1 MPRAGTAPAGTD
13 AFPARGGRWHPLR
26 GTGRHPGS
34 AQPGGTAIATVKKLT
49 LPATVT
55 VKELAERLSV
65 SGPQLIKYLMSNG
78 VLSTLN
84 QSVDF
89 DTAALAADHF
99 GFEAES
105 EEAATAAAPT
115 STRRRNPLLD
125 LSDADPAR
133 LLPRPP
139 VVTVL
144 GHVDH
149 GKTSLLDAIRETSVA
164 SGEAGGLTQK
174 IGAYQVEKNGRPI
187 TFIDTPGHEAFTA
200 MRARG
205 ADVTDIAVLVVAAD
219 DGVMPQTEEAIQHV
233 RSAEVPIIVA
243 LNKIDK
249 DGANPD
255 RVLQQLADRGLVS
268 SDYGGDVTV
277 VRTSAKTGEGVSDLL
292 DMILLTADAEVEPK
306 ADPQGKAVGTVIE
319 ADRDPGRGPIATV
332 LVQNGT
338 LRVSD
343 YIVAGQVYGRIRAL
357 LDERGG
363 RLEEAGPSTPA
374 VVTGL
379 SGVAAAGDVF
389 QVMPNERSAR
399 SLAEQRGFEAKQR
412 QAQPVRRITLA
423 DLASQVAEGS
433 MKTLNLYVK
442 ADSNGS
448 LEALRSQIEKI
459 EDPSVRV
466 VIVASGVGPVGEAD
480 VNLAAVTDS
489 IVIGFNVRPD
499 DRAKVAADAQG
510 VDVRYYDV
518 IYQITDDIEKAI
530 KGLYE
535 PTFIDVLQG
544 RAEVRQVFT
553 VDGRPAIAGSHVV
566 EGRIPRNATATVL
579 RGGKQVTR
587 SKIAV
592 LKRFKDDVREVA
604 RGYDCGITLE
614 DFSDFAVGD
623 ILEAY
628 TGEQQNL

>member
-1 MPRAGTAPAGTD
+1 MN
-13 AFPARGGRWHPLR
+13 
-26 GTGRHPGS
+26 
-34 AQPGGTAIATVKKLT
+34 KLT

-65 SGPQLIKYLMSNG
+65 SGSELIKYLMGNG
-78 VLSTLN
+78 VMATLN

-105 EEAATAAAPT
+105 EQRGAGAAAPAAR
-115 STRRRNPLLD
+115 RRRNPLLD
-125 LSDADPAR
+125 QSDDDPAT
-133 LLPRPP
+133 LVPRPP

-149 GKTSLLDAIRETSVA
+149 GKTSLLDRIRETSVA
-164 SGEAGGLTQK
+164 SGEAGGITQK

-243 LNKIDK
+243 LNKIDTE
-249 DGANPD
+249 GANPE
-255 RVLQQLADRGLVS
+255 RVLTQLSTRGLLS
-268 SDYGGDVTV
+268 TAYGGDIEV

-292 DMILLTADAEVEPK
+292 EMILLTADAVVEPK
-306 ADPQGKAVGTVIE
+306 ANPKASAVGTVIE
-319 ADRDPGRGPIATV
+319 SHRDPGRGPVATV

-338 LRVSD
+338 LKVGD
-343 YIVAGQVYGRIRAL
+343 YLVAGQVYGRVRAL
-357 LDERGG
+357 LDERDD
-363 RLEEAGPSTPA
+363 RLHEATPSTPA

-379 SGVAAAGDVF
+379 SGIAEAGDVF
-389 QVMPNERSAR
+389 QVMKNERAAR
-399 SLAEQRGFEAKQR
+399 SLAEQRGFDAKQR
-412 QAQPVRRITLA
+412 LAQPVRRITLA

-433 MKTLNLYVK
+433 VKTLNLIVK
-442 ADSNGS
+442 AEANGS
-448 LEALRSQIEKI
+448 LEALRGQIEKI
-459 EDPSVRV
+459 EDPSVKV
-466 VIVASGVGPVGEAD
+466 VVVASGVGPVGEAD

-489 IVIGFNVRPD
+489 IVVGFNVHPD
-499 DRAKVAADAQG
+499 DRAKAAADSQG
-510 VDVRYYDV
+510 VDVRFYDV

-535 PTFIDVLQG
+535 PTFVDVFQG

-566 EGRIPRNATATVL
+566 DGRIPRNSTVTVL
-579 RGGKQVTR
+579 RDGKQVVR
-587 SKIAV
+587 SRIAV

-623 ILEAY
+623 ILEAH
-628 TGEQQNL
+628 TVEQQNL

>member
-1 MPRAGTAPAGTD
+1 
-13 AFPARGGRWHPLR
+13 
-26 GTGRHPGS
+26 
-34 AQPGGTAIATVKKLT
+34 VKKLT
-49 LPATVT
+49 LPATVS

-65 SGPQLIKYLMSNG
+65 SGPQLIKYLMGNG
-78 VLSTLN
+78 VMATLN

-105 EEAATAAAPT
+105 EEAAAATAPKSA
-115 STRRRNPLLD
+115 RRRNPLLD
-125 LSDADPAR
+125 LSGTDPGT
-133 LLPRPP
+133 LQVRPP

-149 GKTSLLDAIRETSVA
+149 GKTSLLDRIRETTVA
-164 SGEAGGLTQK
+164 AGEAGGITQK
-174 IGAYQVEKNGRPI
+174 IGAYQVEKNSRAI

-205 ADVTDIAVLVVAAD
+205 ADVTDIAILVVAAD

-243 LNKIDK
+243 LNKVDK
-249 DGANPD
+249 EGANPD

-268 SDYGGDVTV
+268 SDYGGDITV
-277 VRTSAKTGEGVSDLL
+277 VRTSAKTGDGVDDLL

-306 ADPQGKAVGTVIE
+306 ADPSGTAVGTVIE
-319 ADRDPGRGPIATV
+319 SDRDPGRGPVATV

-338 LRVSD
+338 LRVGD

-363 RLEEAGPSTPA
+363 RLQEAGPSIPA

-379 SGVAAAGDVF
+379 SGVAEAGDVF
-389 QVMPNERSAR
+389 QVMKNERSAR
-399 SLAEQRGFEAKQR
+399 SLAEERAIDAKQR
-412 QAQPVRRITLA
+412 LAQPVRRITLA

-433 MKTLNLYVK
+433 VKTLNLSIK
-442 ADSNGS
+442 ADSTGS
-448 LEALRSQIEKI
+448 LEALRGQIEKI
-459 EDPSVRV
+459 EDPSVNV
-466 VIVASGVGPVGEAD
+466 VVVASGVGPIGEAD

-489 IVIGFNVRPD
+489 IVIGFNVHPD
-499 DRAKVAADAQG
+499 DRAKIAADAQG
-510 VDVRYYDV
+510 VDVRFYDV

-553 VDGRPAIAGSHVV
+553 VGGRNAIAGSHVV
-566 EGRIPRNATATVL
+566 EGRIPRNSTAVVQ
-579 RGGKQVTR
+579 RDSRQIAR

-614 DFSDFAVGD
+614 DFADFAVGD

-628 TGEQQNL
+628 TVEQQNL

>member
-1 MPRAGTAPAGTD
+1 
-13 AFPARGGRWHPLR
+13 
-26 GTGRHPGS
+26 
-34 AQPGGTAIATVKKLT
+34 VKKLT

-65 SGPQLIKYLMSNG
+65 SGPQLIKYLMGNG
-78 VLSTLN
+78 VMATLN

-105 EEAATAAAPT
+105 EEAASAAAPA

-125 LSDADPAR
+125 QSGADPAT
-133 LLPRPP
+133 LLPRAP

-149 GKTSLLDAIRETSVA
+149 GKTSLLDRIRETTVA
-164 SGEAGGLTQK
+164 AGEAGGITQK
-174 IGAYQVEKNGRPI
+174 IGAYQVEKNGRAI

-255 RVLQQLADRGLVS
+255 RILQQLADRGLVS
-268 SDYGGDVTV
+268 SDYGGDITV
-277 VRTSAKTGEGVSDLL
+277 VRTSAKTGEGVTDLL

-306 ADPQGKAVGTVIE
+306 ADPKASAVGTVIE
-319 ADRDPGRGPIATV
+319 SHRDAGRGPIATV

-338 LRVSD
+338 LRVGE
-343 YIVAGQVYGRIRAL
+343 YIVAGQVYGRVRAL

-363 RLEEAGPSTPA
+363 RVQSAGPSMPV

-379 SGVAAAGDVF
+379 SGIAEAGDVF
-389 QVMPNERSAR
+389 QVMHNERSAR
-399 SLAEQRGFEAKQR
+399 ALAEERAIETRQR

-423 DLASQVAEGS
+423 DLASQVVEGS
-433 MKTLNLYVK
+433 VKTLNLIVK
-442 ADSNGS
+442 AEANGS
-448 LEALRSQIEKI
+448 LEALRGQIEKI
-459 EDPSVRV
+459 EDPSVKV
-466 VIVASGVGPVGEAD
+466 VIVASGVGTVGEAD

-489 IVIGFNVRPD
+489 IVIGFNVHPD
-499 DRAKVAADAQG
+499 DRAKIAADAQG
-510 VDVRYYDV
+510 VDVRYYDIV
-518 IYQITDDIEKAI
+518 YQITDDIEKAI

-535 PTFIDVLQG
+535 PTFVDVFQG

-553 VDGRPAIAGSHVV
+553 VDGRNAIAGSHVV
-566 EGRIPRNATATVL
+566 DGRIPRNAICSVL
-579 RGGKQVTR
+579 RSGRQIAR
-587 SKIAV
+587 SRIAV
-592 LKRFKDDVREVA
+592 LRRFKDDVREVA

-614 DFSDFAVGD
+614 DFGDFAVGD

-628 TGEQQNL
+628 TVEQQNL

>member
-1 MPRAGTAPAGTD
+1 M
-13 AFPARGGRWHPLR
+13 
-26 GTGRHPGS
+26 
-34 AQPGGTAIATVKKLT
+34 KKLT
-49 LPATVT
+49 LPATVS

-65 SGPQLIKYLMSNG
+65 SGPELIKYLMGNG
-78 VLSTLN
+78 VMASLN

-89 DTAALAADHF
+89 ETAALAADHF
-99 GFEAES
+99 GFEAET
-105 EEAATAAAPT
+105 EAATATAPT
-115 STRRRNPLLD
+115 STRRRNPLFD
-125 LSDADPAR
+125 LSGNDPGTLVA
-133 LLPRPP
+133 RPP

-149 GKTSLLDAIRETSVA
+149 GKTSLLDRIRETTVA
-164 SGEAGGLTQK
+164 AGEAGGITQK

-205 ADVTDIAVLVVAAD
+205 ADVTDIAILVVAAD

-243 LNKIDK
+243 LNKVDK

-268 SDYGGDVTV
+268 SDYGGDITV
-277 VRTSAKTGEGVSDLL
+277 VRTSAKTGVGVDDLL

-306 ADPQGKAVGTVIE
+306 ADPSGSAVGTVIE
-319 ADRDPGRGPIATV
+319 SDRDPGRGPVATV

-338 LRVSD
+338 LRIGE
-343 YIVAGQVYGRIRAL
+343 YIVAGQVYGRVRAL
-357 LDERGG
+357 LDERGA
-363 RLEEAGPSTPA
+363 RLQKAGPSTPA

-379 SGVAAAGDVF
+379 SGVAEAGDVF
-389 QVMPNERSAR
+389 QVMKNERSAR
-399 SLAEQRGFEAKQR
+399 SLAEERAIDAKQR
-412 QAQPVRRITLA
+412 LAQPVRRITLA

-433 MKTLNLYVK
+433 VKNLNLSIK
-442 ADSNGS
+442 ADSTGS
-448 LEALRSQIEKI
+448 LEALRGQVEKI
-459 EDPSVRV
+459 EDPSVKV
-466 VIVASGVGPVGEAD
+466 VVVASGVGPIGEAD

-489 IVIGFNVRPD
+489 IVIGFNVHPD
-499 DRAKVAADAQG
+499 DRAKIAADAQG
-510 VDVRYYDV
+510 VDVRFYDV
-518 IYQITDDIEKAI
+518 IYQITDDIANAI

-553 VDGRPAIAGSHVV
+553 VDGRNAIAGSHVV
-566 EGRIPRNATATVL
+566 EGRIPRNSTAVVQ
-579 RGGKQVTR
+579 RDGRQIAR
-587 SKIAV
+587 SRIAV

-614 DFSDFAVGD
+614 DFADFAVGD

-628 TGEQQNL
+628 TVEQQNL

>member
-1 MPRAGTAPAGTD
+1 M
-13 AFPARGGRWHPLR
+13 
-26 GTGRHPGS
+26 
-34 AQPGGTAIATVKKLT
+34 KKLS
-49 LPATVT
+49 LPATVP

-65 SGPQLIKYLMSNG
+65 SGSELIKYLMGNG
-78 VLSTLN
+78 VMATLN

-105 EEAATAAAPT
+105 EEAAAAADPT
-115 STRRRNPLLD
+115 STRRRHPLLD
-125 LSDADPAR
+125 QAGADPAT
-133 LLPRPP
+133 LVARPP

-149 GKTSLLDAIRETSVA
+149 GKTSLLDAIRETAVA
-164 SGEAGGLTQK
+164 SGEAGGITQK
-174 IGAYQVEKNGRPI
+174 IGAYQVEKNARKI

-233 RSAEVPIIVA
+233 RTAQVPIIVA

-255 RVLQQLADRGLVS
+255 RILQQLADRGLVS

-277 VRTSAKTGEGVSDLL
+277 VRTSAKTGEGVTDLL

-306 ADPQGKAVGTVIE
+306 ADPKASAVGTVIE
-319 ADRDPGRGPIATV
+319 AHRDPGRGPVATV

-338 LRVSD
+338 LKVGD
-343 YIVAGQVYGRIRAL
+343 YIVAGQVYGRVRAL
-357 LDERGG
+357 LDERGE
-363 RLEEAGPSTPA
+363 RLQQAGPSSPA
-374 VVTGL
+374 VATGL
-379 SGVAAAGDVF
+379 SGVAEAGDVF
-389 QVMPNERSAR
+389 QVMANERGAR
-399 SLAEQRGFEAKQR
+399 SLAEERGFAAKQ
-412 QAQPVRRITLA
+412 QQVQPVRRITLA

-433 MKTLNLYVK
+433 VK
-442 ADSNGS
+442 ALNVVVKAEATGS
-448 LEALRSQIEKI
+448 LEALRGQIEKI
-459 EDPSVRV
+459 EDPNVKV
-466 VIVASGVGPVGEAD
+466 VIVASGIGPVGEAD

-499 DRAKVAADAQG
+499 DRAKAAADTQG

-518 IYQITDDIEKAI
+518 IYQIADDIEKAI

-535 PTFIDVLQG
+535 PTFVDVFQG

-566 EGRIPRNATATVL
+566 DGRIPRNSICTVL
-579 RGGKQVTR
+579 RDGKQLAR
-587 SKIAV
+587 SRIAV
-592 LKRFKDDVREVA
+592 LRRFKDDVREVA

-628 TGEQQNL
+628 TVEQQNL

>member
-1 MPRAGTAPAGTD
+1 M
-13 AFPARGGRWHPLR
+13 
-26 GTGRHPGS
+26 S
-34 AQPGGTAIATVKKLT
+34 
-49 LPATVT
+49 

-65 SGPQLIKYLMSNG
+65 SGPELIKYLMGNG
-78 VLSTLN
+78 VMATLN

-89 DTAALAADHF
+89 ETAALAADHF

-105 EEAATAAAPT
+105 EAAATASATATAPKGG
-115 STRRRNPLLD
+115 RRRNPLLD
-125 LSDADPAR
+125 LSGTNPAT
-133 LLPRPP
+133 LTPRAP

-149 GKTSLLDAIRETSVA
+149 GKTSLLDRIRETTVA
-164 SGEAGGLTQK
+164 AGEAGGITQK
-174 IGAYQVEKNGRPI
+174 IGAYQVEKNGRAI
-187 TFIDTPGHEAFTA
+187 TFVDTPGHEAFTA

-205 ADVTDIAVLVVAAD
+205 ADVTDIAILVVAAD

-268 SDYGGDVTV
+268 SDYGGDITV
-277 VRTSAKTGEGVSDLL
+277 VRTSAKTGEGVDDLL

-306 ADPQGKAVGTVIE
+306 ADPSGTAVGTVLE
-319 ADRDPGRGPIATV
+319 SDRDPGRGPVATV

-338 LRVSD
+338 LRIGD

-363 RLEEAGPSTPA
+363 RLQKAGPSTPA

-379 SGVAAAGDVF
+379 SGVAEAGDVF
-389 QVMPNERSAR
+389 QVMKNERAAR
-399 SLAEQRGFEAKQR
+399 SVAEERAIDAKQR
-412 QAQPVRRITLA
+412 LAQPVRRITLA
-423 DLASQVAEGS
+423 DLASQVAEGAV
-433 MKTLNLYVK
+433 KNLNVSIK
-442 ADSNGS
+442 ADSTGS
-448 LEALRSQIEKI
+448 LEALRGQVEKI
-459 EDPSVRV
+459 QDPSVKV
-466 VIVASGVGPVGEAD
+466 VVVASGVGPIGEAD

-499 DRAKVAADAQG
+499 DRAKIAADTQG
-510 VDVRYYDV
+510 VDVRFYDV

-553 VDGRPAIAGSHVV
+553 VDGRNAIAGSHVV
-566 EGRIPRNATATVL
+566 DGRIPRNSTAVVQ
-579 RGGKQVTR
+579 RDGRQIAR

-614 DFSDFAVGD
+614 DFADFAVGD
-623 ILEAY
+623 IIEAY
-628 TGEQQNL
+628 TVEQQNL

>member
-1 MPRAGTAPAGTD
+1 MN
-13 AFPARGGRWHPLR
+13 
-26 GTGRHPGS
+26 
-34 AQPGGTAIATVKKLT
+34 KLS

-65 SGPQLIKYLMSNG
+65 SGSELIKYLMSNG
-78 VLSTLN
+78 VMASLN
-84 QSVDF
+84 QAVDF

-105 EEAATAAAPT
+105 EERVAAATPT
-115 STRRRNPLLD
+115 TGRRRNPLLD
-125 LSDADPAR
+125 QSDDDPAT
-133 LLPRPP
+133 LVPRPP

-149 GKTSLLDAIRETSVA
+149 GKTSLLDRIRETSVA
-164 SGEAGGLTQK
+164 SGEAGGITQK

-205 ADVTDIAVLVVAAD
+205 ADVTDVAVLVVAAD

-243 LNKIDK
+243 LNKIDT

-255 RVLQQLADRGLVS
+255 RVLQQLADRGLVT
-268 SDYGGDVTV
+268 SDYGGDITV
-277 VRTSAKTGEGVSDLL
+277 VRTSAKTGEGVTDLL

-306 ADPQGKAVGTVIE
+306 ADPKASAAGTVIE

-338 LRVSD
+338 LKVGE
-343 YIVAGQVYGRIRAL
+343 YMVAGQVYGRVRAL
-357 LDERGG
+357 LDERGE
-363 RLEEAGPSTPA
+363 RLQSAGPSTPA

-389 QVMPNERSAR
+389 QVMPNERTAR
-399 SLAEQRGFEAKQR
+399 ALAEERAIDAKQR

-433 MKTLNLYVK
+433 MKTLNLTVK

-448 LEALRSQIEKI
+448 LEALRGQIERI
-459 EDPSVRV
+459 EDPTVRV
-466 VIVASGVGPVGEAD
+466 VIVASGVGPIGEAD

-489 IVIGFNVRPD
+489 IVIGFNARPD
-499 DRAKVAADAQG
+499 DRAKVAADSQG
-510 VDVRYYDV
+510 VDVRFYDV
-518 IYQITDDIEKAI
+518 IYQVTDDIVKAI

-553 VDGRPAIAGSHVV
+553 VDGRNAIAGSHVV
-566 EGRIPRNATATVL
+566 EGRVPRNATVTVL
-579 RGGKQVTR
+579 RDGRQVVR
-587 SKIAV
+587 SRIAV

-628 TGEQQNL
+628 TVEQQNL

>member
-1 MPRAGTAPAGTD
+1 M
-13 AFPARGGRWHPLR
+13 
-26 GTGRHPGS
+26 
-34 AQPGGTAIATVKKLT
+34 KKLT
-49 LPATVT
+49 LPATVP

-65 SGPQLIKYLMSNG
+65 SGPQLIKYLMGNG
-78 VLSTLN
+78 VMATLN

-105 EEAATAAAPT
+105 EEAVAEAVPA
-115 STRRRNPLLD
+115 SIRRRHPLLD
-125 LSDADPAR
+125 QSTADPAT
-133 LLPRPP
+133 LVARPP

-149 GKTSLLDAIRETSVA
+149 GKTSLLDAIRETAVA
-164 SGEAGGLTQK
+164 SGEAGGITQK
-174 IGAYQVEKNGRPI
+174 IGAYQVEKNGRKI

-255 RVLQQLADRGLVS
+255 RILQQLADRGLVS

-277 VRTSAKTGEGVSDLL
+277 VRTSAKTGEGVTDLL

-306 ADPQGKAVGTVIE
+306 ADPKASAVGTVIE
-319 ADRDPGRGPIATV
+319 SHRDPGRGPVATV

-338 LRVSD
+338 LKVGD

-357 LDERGG
+357 LDERGE
-363 RLEEAGPSTPA
+363 RMQQAGPSAPA

-379 SGVAAAGDVF
+379 SGVAEAGDVF
-389 QVMPNERSAR
+389 QVMANERSAR
-399 SLAEQRGFEAKQR
+399 SLAEERGFAAKQQ

-433 MKTLNLYVK
+433 VKSLNVIVK
-442 ADSNGS
+442 AEANGS
-448 LEALRSQIEKI
+448 LEALRGQIEKI
-459 EDPSVRV
+459 EDPNVKV

-499 DRAKVAADAQG
+499 DRAKAAADTQG

-518 IYQITDDIEKAI
+518 IYQVADDIEKAI

-535 PTFIDVLQG
+535 PTFVDVFQG

-553 VDGRPAIAGSHVV
+553 VDGRPAIAGSHVID
-566 EGRIPRNATATVL
+566 GRIPRNSICTVL
-579 RGGKQVTR
+579 RDGKQIAR
-587 SKIAV
+587 SRIAV

-614 DFSDFAVGD
+614 DFGDFAVGD

-628 TGEQQNL
+628 TVEQQNL

>member
-1 MPRAGTAPAGTD
+1 
-13 AFPARGGRWHPLR
+13 
-26 GTGRHPGS
+26 
-34 AQPGGTAIATVKKLT
+34 VKKLT
-49 LPATVT
+49 LPDTVT

-65 SGPQLIKYLMSNG
+65 SGPQLIKYLMGNG
-78 VLSTLN
+78 VMATLN

-89 DTAALAADHF
+89 ETAALAADHF

-105 EEAATAAAPT
+105 EQAVAAAAPAAG
-115 STRRRNPLLD
+115 RKRHPLLD
-125 LSDADPAR
+125 FSGVDPAT
-133 LLPRPP
+133 LESRPP

-149 GKTSLLDAIRETSVA
+149 GKTSLLDRIRETTVA
-164 SGEAGGLTQK
+164 AGEAGGITQK
-174 IGAYQVEKNGRPI
+174 IGAYQVEKNGRRI

-205 ADVTDIAVLVVAAD
+205 ADVTDIAILVVAAD

-233 RSAEVPIIVA
+233 RSAEVPIVVA

-249 DGANPD
+249 EGANPD
-255 RVLQQLADRGLVS
+255 RILQQLADRGLVS
-268 SDYGGDVTV
+268 SDYGGDITV
-277 VRTSAKTGEGVSDLL
+277 VRTSAKTGEGVTDLL
-292 DMILLTADAEVEPK
+292 DMVLLTADAEVEPK
-306 ADPQGKAVGTVIE
+306 ANPKGSAVGTVIE
-319 ADRDPGRGPIATV
+319 SHRDAGRGPIATV

-338 LRVSD
+338 LKVGD

-357 LDERGG
+357 LDERGE
-363 RLEEAGPSTPA
+363 RLQQAGPSTPA

-379 SGVAAAGDVF
+379 SGVAEAGDVF
-389 QVMPNERSAR
+389 QVMHNERSAR
-399 SLAEQRGFEAKQR
+399 SLAEERGFAAKQR

-433 MKTLNLYVK
+433 VKTLNLIVK
-442 ADSNGS
+442 AEANGS
-448 LEALRSQIEKI
+448 LEALRGQIEKI
-459 EDPSVRV
+459 DDPSVKV
-466 VIVASGVGPVGEAD
+466 VIVASGVGTVGEAD

-489 IVIGFNVRPD
+489 IVIGYNVHPD
-499 DRAKVAADAQG
+499 DRAKAAADAQG
-510 VDVRYYDV
+510 VDVRYYDIV
-518 IYQITDDIEKAI
+518 YQITDDIEKAI

-535 PTFIDVLQG
+535 PTFVDVFQG

-566 EGRIPRNATATVL
+566 DGRIPRNSIVTVL
-579 RGGKQVTR
+579 RDGKQINR
-587 SKIAV
+587 SRIAV

-628 TGEQQNL
+628 TVEQQNL

>member
-1 MPRAGTAPAGTD
+1 
-13 AFPARGGRWHPLR
+13 
-26 GTGRHPGS
+26 
-34 AQPGGTAIATVKKLT
+34 VKKLT
-49 LPATVT
+49 LPASVP

-65 SGPQLIKYLMSNG
+65 SGPELIKYLMGNG
-78 VLSTLN
+78 VMATLN

-105 EEAATAAAPT
+105 EAAAGATASASAPT
-115 STRRRNPLLD
+115 GTRRRNPLLD
-125 LSDADPAR
+125 LSGADPAT
-133 LLPRPP
+133 LSPRPP

-149 GKTSLLDAIRETSVA
+149 GKTSLLDRIRETSVA
-164 SGEAGGLTQK
+164 AGEAGGITQT
-174 IGAYQVEKNGRPI
+174 IGAYQVEKNGRAI

-205 ADVTDIAVLVVAAD
+205 ADVTDIAILVVAAD

-268 SDYGGDVTV
+268 SDYGGDITV
-277 VRTSAKTGEGVSDLL
+277 VRTSARTGAGVDDLL

-306 ADPQGKAVGTVIE
+306 ADPNATAVGTVIE
-319 ADRDPGRGPIATV
+319 SDRDPGRGPVATV

-338 LRVSD
+338 LRIGD

-363 RLEEAGPSTPA
+363 RLQKAGPSTPA

-379 SGVAAAGDVF
+379 SGVAEAGDVF
-389 QVMPNERSAR
+389 QVMKNERSAR
-399 SLAEQRGFEAKQR
+399 SLAEERAADAKQHL
-412 QAQPVRRITLA
+412 AQPVRRITLA

-433 MKTLNLYVK
+433 VKNLNVFIK
-442 ADSNGS
+442 ADSTGS
-448 LEALRSQIEKI
+448 LEALRGQVEKI
-459 EDPSVRV
+459 EDPSVKV
-466 VIVASGVGPVGEAD
+466 VVVASGVGPIGEAD

-510 VDVRYYDV
+510 VDVRFYDV
-518 IYQITDDIEKAI
+518 IYQITDDIVKAI

-553 VDGRPAIAGSHVV
+553 VDGRNAIAGSHVV
-566 EGRIPRNATATVL
+566 EGRIPRNSTAVVQ
-579 RGGKQVTR
+579 RDGRQIAR
-587 SKIAV
+587 SRIAV
-592 LKRFKDDVREVA
+592 LRRFKDDVREVA

-614 DFSDFAVGD
+614 DFADFAVGD

-628 TGEQQNL
+628 TVEQQNL

>member
-1 MPRAGTAPAGTD
+1 MN
-13 AFPARGGRWHPLR
+13 
-26 GTGRHPGS
+26 
-34 AQPGGTAIATVKKLT
+34 KLT

-65 SGPQLIKYLMSNG
+65 SGSELIKYLMGNG
-78 VLSTLN
+78 VMATLN
-84 QSVDF
+84 QAVDF

-105 EEAATAAAPT
+105 EERAAAAPAT
-115 STRRRNPLLD
+115 GRRRNPLLD
-125 LSDADPAR
+125 QSDDDPAT
-133 LLPRPP
+133 LVPRPP

-149 GKTSLLDAIRETSVA
+149 GKTSLLDRIRETSVA
-164 SGEAGGLTQK
+164 SGEAGGITQK

-243 LNKIDK
+243 LNKIDTE
-249 DGANPD
+249 GANPE
-255 RVLQQLADRGLVS
+255 RVLTQLATHGLVS
-268 SDYGGDVTV
+268 SAYGGDIAV
-277 VRTSAKTGEGVSDLL
+277 VRTSAKTGEGVTDLL

-306 ADPQGKAVGTVIE
+306 ANPKASAVGTVIE
-319 ADRDPGRGPIATV
+319 SHRDPGRGPVATV

-338 LRVSD
+338 LKVGD
-343 YIVAGQVYGRIRAL
+343 YIVAGQVYGRVRAL
-357 LDERGG
+357 LDERDE
-363 RLEEAGPSTPA
+363 RLQQAGPSTPA

-379 SGVAAAGDVF
+379 SGIAEAGDVF
-389 QVMPNERSAR
+389 QVMKNERSAR
-399 SLAEQRGFEAKQR
+399 SLAEQRGFDAKER
-412 QAQPVRRITLA
+412 LAQPVRRITLA
-423 DLASQVAEGS
+423 DLASQVVEGTV
-433 MKTLNLYVK
+433 KTLNLVVK
-442 ADSNGS
+442 AEANGS
-448 LEALRSQIEKI
+448 LEALRGQIEKI
-459 EDPSVRV
+459 EDPSVKV

-489 IVIGFNVRPD
+489 IVIGFNVHPD
-499 DRAKVAADAQG
+499 DRAKAAADAQG
-510 VDVRYYDV
+510 VDVRFYDV
-518 IYQITDDIEKAI
+518 IYQITDDIQKAI

-535 PTFIDVLQG
+535 PTFVDVFQG

-566 EGRIPRNATATVL
+566 DGRIPRNSTVTVL
-579 RGGKQVTR
+579 RDGKQVVR
-587 SKIAV
+587 SRIAV

-623 ILEAY
+623 ILEAH
-628 TGEQQNL
+628 TVEQQNL

>member
-1 MPRAGTAPAGTD
+1 M
-13 AFPARGGRWHPLR
+13 
-26 GTGRHPGS
+26 
-34 AQPGGTAIATVKKLT
+34 KKLT
-49 LPATVT
+49 LPASVP

-65 SGPQLIKYLMSNG
+65 SGPELIKYLMGNG
-78 VLSTLN
+78 VMATLN

-105 EEAATAAAPT
+105 EAAAGATASASAPT
-115 STRRRNPLLD
+115 GTRRRNPLLD
-125 LSDADPAR
+125 LSGADPAT
-133 LLPRPP
+133 LSPRPP

-149 GKTSLLDAIRETSVA
+149 GKTSLLDRIRETSVA
-164 SGEAGGLTQK
+164 AGEAGGITQT
-174 IGAYQVEKNGRPI
+174 IGAYQVEKNGRAI

-205 ADVTDIAVLVVAAD
+205 ADVTDIAILVVAAD

-268 SDYGGDVTV
+268 SDYGGDITV
-277 VRTSAKTGEGVSDLL
+277 VRTSARTGAGVDDLL

-306 ADPQGKAVGTVIE
+306 ADPNATAVGTVIE
-319 ADRDPGRGPIATV
+319 SDRDPGRGPVATV

-338 LRVSD
+338 LRIGD

-363 RLEEAGPSTPA
+363 RLQKAGPSTPA

-379 SGVAAAGDVF
+379 SGVAEAGDVF
-389 QVMPNERSAR
+389 QVMKNERSAR
-399 SLAEQRGFEAKQR
+399 SLAEERAADAKQHL
-412 QAQPVRRITLA
+412 AQPVRRITLA

-433 MKTLNLYVK
+433 VKNLNVFIK
-442 ADSNGS
+442 ADSTGS
-448 LEALRSQIEKI
+448 LEALRGQVEKI
-459 EDPSVRV
+459 EDPSVKV
-466 VIVASGVGPVGEAD
+466 VVVASGVGPIGEAD

-510 VDVRYYDV
+510 VDVRFYDV
-518 IYQITDDIEKAI
+518 IYQITDDIVKAI

-553 VDGRPAIAGSHVV
+553 VDGRNAIAGSHVV
-566 EGRIPRNATATVL
+566 EGRIPRNSTAVVQ
-579 RGGKQVTR
+579 RDGRQIAR
-587 SKIAV
+587 SRIAV
-592 LKRFKDDVREVA
+592 LRRFKDDVREVA

-614 DFSDFAVGD
+614 DFADFAVGD

-628 TGEQQNL
+628 TVEQQNL

>member
-1 MPRAGTAPAGTD
+1 
-13 AFPARGGRWHPLR
+13 
-26 GTGRHPGS
+26 
-34 AQPGGTAIATVKKLT
+34 VKKLT

-65 SGPQLIKYLMSNG
+65 SGPQLIKYLMGNG
-78 VLSTLN
+78 VMATLN
-84 QSVDF
+84 QSVDY

-105 EEAATAAAPT
+105 EAAVAVAAAGGSPA

-125 LSDADPAR
+125 QTDADPTT
-133 LLPRPP
+133 LVPRPP

-149 GKTSLLDAIRETSVA
+149 GKTSLLDRIRETSVA
-164 SGEAGGLTQK
+164 AGEAGGITQK

-205 ADVTDIAVLVVAAD
+205 ADVTDIAILVVAAD
-219 DGVMPQTEEAIQHV
+219 DGVMPQTEEAIQHA

-243 LNKIDK
+243 LNKIDV

-255 RVLQQLADRGLVS
+255 RVLQQLADRGLVTS
-268 SDYGGDVTV
+268 RYGGDITV
-277 VRTSAKTGEGVSDLL
+277 VPTSAKTGEGVTELL
-292 DMILLTADAEVEPK
+292 DMIQLTADAEVEPK
-306 ADPQGKAVGTVIE
+306 ADPKASAVGTVLE
-319 ADRDPGRGPIATV
+319 SHRDPGRGPVATV

-338 LRVSD
+338 LKVGD
-343 YIVAGQVYGRIRAL
+343 NIVAGQVYGRIRAL
-357 LDERGG
+357 LDERDA
-363 RLEEAGPSTPA
+363 RLQQAGPSTPA

-379 SGVAAAGDVF
+379 SGVAEAGDVF
-389 QVMPNERSAR
+389 QVMQNERGAR
-399 SLAEQRGFEAKQR
+399 ALAEQRGFDAKQR
-412 QAQPVRRITLA
+412 LAQPVRRITLA

-433 MKTLNLYVK
+433 VKTLNLIVK
-442 ADSNGS
+442 AEANGS
-448 LEALRSQIEKI
+448 LEALRGQIEKI

-489 IVIGFNVRPD
+489 IVIGFNVHPD

-535 PTFIDVLQG
+535 PTFVDVFQG

-553 VDGRPAIAGSHVV
+553 VDGKPAIAGSHVID
-566 EGRIPRNATATVL
+566 GRIPRNSTITVL
-579 RGGKQVTR
+579 RDGKQIAR
-587 SKIAV
+587 SRIAV
-592 LKRFKDDVREVA
+592 LRRFKDDVREVA

-614 DFSDFAVGD
+614 DFGDFAVGD
-623 ILEAY
+623 VLEAH
-628 TGEQQNL
+628 TVEQQNL

>member
-1 MPRAGTAPAGTD
+1 M
-13 AFPARGGRWHPLR
+13 
-26 GTGRHPGS
+26 
-34 AQPGGTAIATVKKLT
+34 KKLA
-49 LPATVT
+49 LPATVS

-65 SGPQLIKYLMSNG
+65 SGSELIKYLMGNG
-78 VLSTLN
+78 VMATLN

-105 EEAATAAAPT
+105 EEAVAAPAGGA
-115 STRRRNPLLD
+115 SGRKRHPLLNFR
-125 LSDADPAR
+125 DADPAS
-133 LLPRPP
+133 LVPRPP

-149 GKTSLLDAIRETSVA
+149 GKTSLLDAIRETTVA
-164 SGEAGGLTQK
+164 SGEAGGITQK
-174 IGAYQVEKNGRPI
+174 IGAYQVEAAGRPI

-205 ADVTDIAVLVVAAD
+205 ADVTDIAILVVAAD

-255 RVLQQLADRGLVS
+255 RILQQLADRGLVS
-268 SDYGGDVTV
+268 SDYGGDITV
-277 VRTSAKTGEGVSDLL
+277 VRTSAKTGEGVTDLL
-292 DMILLTADAEVEPK
+292 DMILLTADAEVEPR
-306 ADPQGKAVGTVIE
+306 ADPKGSAVGTVIE
-319 ADRDPGRGPIATV
+319 SHRDAGRGPVATV

-338 LRVSD
+338 LKVGD
-343 YIVAGQVYGRIRAL
+343 HIVAGQVHGRIRAL

-363 RLEEAGPSTPA
+363 RLQQAGPSVPA

-379 SGVAAAGDVF
+379 SGVAEAGDVF
-389 QVMPNERSAR
+389 QVMANERSAR
-399 SLAEQRGFEAKQR
+399 SLAEERGFAAKQQ

-433 MKTLNLYVK
+433 VK
-442 ADSNGS
+442 ALNVVVKAEANGS
-448 LEALRSQIEKI
+448 LEALRGQIEKI
-459 EDPSVRV
+459 EDPSVKV
-466 VIVASGVGPVGEAD
+466 VIVASGVGPIGEAD

-499 DRAKVAADAQG
+499 DRAKLAADTQG

-518 IYQITDDIEKAI
+518 IYQVTDDIANAI

-535 PTFIDVLQG
+535 PTFVDVFQG

-566 EGRIPRNATATVL
+566 DGRIPRNSTCTVL
-579 RGGKQVTR
+579 RDGRQIAR
-587 SKIAV
+587 SRIAV

-623 ILEAY
+623 ILEAH
-628 TGEQQNL
+628 TVEQQNL

>member
-1 MPRAGTAPAGTD
+1 M
-13 AFPARGGRWHPLR
+13 
-26 GTGRHPGS
+26 
-34 AQPGGTAIATVKKLT
+34 KKLA
-49 LPATVT
+49 LPATVS
-55 VKELAERLSV
+55 VKELAERLSI
-65 SGPQLIKYLMSNG
+65 SGPQLIKYLMGNG
-78 VLSTLN
+78 VMATLN

-105 EEAATAAAPT
+105 EEAATAATGPVRT
-115 STRRRNPLLD
+115 SNRRRDPLLD
-125 LSDADPAR
+125 FSLADPAT
-133 LLPRPP
+133 LVPRAP

-149 GKTSLLDAIRETSVA
+149 GKTSLLDAIRETKVA
-164 SGEAGGLTQK
+164 SGEAGGITQK

-187 TFIDTPGHEAFTA
+187 TFIDTPGHAAFTA

-205 ADVTDIAVLVVAAD
+205 ADVTDIAILVVAAD
-219 DGVMPQTEEAIQHV
+219 DGVMPQTEEAIQHA

-255 RVLQQLADRGLVS
+255 RILQQLADRGLVS
-268 SDYGGDVTV
+268 SDYGGDITV
-277 VRTSAKTGEGVSDLL
+277 VRTSAKTGEGVDDLL

-306 ADPQGKAVGTVIE
+306 ANPKGSAVGTVIE
-319 ADRDPGRGPIATV
+319 SDRDPGRGPVATV

-338 LRVSD
+338 LKVGD
-343 YIVAGQVYGRIRAL
+343 YIVAGRVYGRIRAL

-363 RLEEAGPSTPA
+363 RLQKAGPSTPA

-379 SGVAAAGDVF
+379 SGVAEAGDVF
-389 QVMPNERSAR
+389 QVMGNERSAR
-399 SLAEQRGFEAKQR
+399 SLAEQRAIETR
-412 QAQPVRRITLA
+412 QQQVQPVRRITLA

-433 MKTLNLYVK
+433 VKNLNVIVK
-442 ADSNGS
+442 ADSTGT
-448 LEALRSQIEKI
+448 LQALRGQIEKI
-459 EDPSVRV
+459 EDPSVKV
-466 VIVASGVGPVGEAD
+466 VLVASGIGPVGEAD

-499 DRAKVAADAQG
+499 DHAKVAADAQG

-535 PTFIDVLQG
+535 PTFVDVFQG

-553 VDGRPAIAGSHVV
+553 VGGRNAIAGSHVID
-566 EGRIPRNATATVL
+566 GRIPRNSTAVVL
-579 RGGKQVTR
+579 RDGRQVVR
-587 SKIAV
+587 SRVAV

-604 RGYDCGITLE
+604 RGYDCGITLD
-614 DFSDFAVGD
+614 DFTDFAVGD
-623 ILEAY
+623 VIEAY
-628 TGEQQNL
+628 TVEQQNL

>member
-1 MPRAGTAPAGTD
+1 
-13 AFPARGGRWHPLR
+13 
-26 GTGRHPGS
+26 
-34 AQPGGTAIATVKKLT
+34 VKKLT
-49 LPATVT
+49 LPATVS

-65 SGPQLIKYLMSNG
+65 SGPQLIKYLMGNG
-78 VLSTLN
+78 VMATLN

-105 EEAATAAAPT
+105 EEAAAATAPKSA
-115 STRRRNPLLD
+115 RRRNPLLD
-125 LSDADPAR
+125 LSGTDPGT
-133 LLPRPP
+133 LQVRPP

-149 GKTSLLDAIRETSVA
+149 GKTSLLDRIRETTVA
-164 SGEAGGLTQK
+164 AGEAGGITQK
-174 IGAYQVEKNGRPI
+174 IGAYQVEKNSRAI

-205 ADVTDIAVLVVAAD
+205 ADVTDIAILVVAAD

-243 LNKIDK
+243 LNKVDK
-249 DGANPD
+249 EGANPD

-268 SDYGGDVTV
+268 SDYGGDITV
-277 VRTSAKTGEGVSDLL
+277 VRTSAKTGDGVDDLL

-306 ADPQGKAVGTVIE
+306 ADPSGTAVGTVIE
-319 ADRDPGRGPIATV
+319 SDRDPGRGPVATV

-338 LRVSD
+338 LRVGD

-363 RLEEAGPSTPA
+363 RLQEAGPSTPA

-379 SGVAAAGDVF
+379 SGVAEAGDVF
-389 QVMPNERSAR
+389 QVMKNERSAR
-399 SLAEQRGFEAKQR
+399 SLAEERAIDAKQR
-412 QAQPVRRITLA
+412 LAQPVRRITLA

-433 MKTLNLYVK
+433 VKTLNLSIK
-442 ADSNGS
+442 ADSTGS
-448 LEALRSQIEKI
+448 LEALRGQVEKI
-459 EDPSVRV
+459 EDPSVKV
-466 VIVASGVGPVGEAD
+466 VVVASGVGPIGEAD

-489 IVIGFNVRPD
+489 IVIGFNVHPD
-499 DRAKVAADAQG
+499 DRAKIAADAQG
-510 VDVRYYDV
+510 VDVRFYDV

-553 VDGRPAIAGSHVV
+553 VGGRNAIAGSHVV
-566 EGRIPRNATATVL
+566 EGRIPRNSTAVVQ
-579 RGGKQVTR
+579 RDSRQIAR

-614 DFSDFAVGD
+614 DFADFAVGD

-628 TGEQQNL
+628 TVEQQNL

>member
-1 MPRAGTAPAGTD
+1 
-13 AFPARGGRWHPLR
+13 
-26 GTGRHPGS
+26 
-34 AQPGGTAIATVKKLT
+34 
-49 LPATVT
+49 
-55 VKELAERLSV
+55 
-65 SGPQLIKYLMSNG
+65 
-78 VLSTLN
+78 
-84 QSVDF
+84 
-89 DTAALAADHF
+89 
-99 GFEAES
+99 
-105 EEAATAAAPT
+105 
-115 STRRRNPLLD
+115 
-125 LSDADPAR
+125 
-133 LLPRPP
+133 
-139 VVTVL
+139 
-144 GHVDH
+144 
-149 GKTSLLDAIRETSVA
+149 
-164 SGEAGGLTQK
+164 
-174 IGAYQVEKNGRPI
+174 
-187 TFIDTPGHEAFTA
+187 
-200 MRARG
+200 
-205 ADVTDIAVLVVAAD
+205 
-219 DGVMPQTEEAIQHV
+219 
-233 RSAEVPIIVA
+233 
-243 LNKIDK
+243 
-249 DGANPD
+249 
-255 RVLQQLADRGLVS
+255 
-268 SDYGGDVTV
+268 
-277 VRTSAKTGEGVSDLL
+277 
-292 DMILLTADAEVEPK
+292 MILLTADAEVEPK

-614 DFSDFAVGD
+614 DFSNFAVGD

-628 TGEQQNL
+628 TVEQQNL